1 MNYKYLNFI
10 MTSGETVTV
19 RDGVFRDEMD
29 EYQVISGKHEWRFNK
44 DHVRYV
50 KMTEGDDE

>member
-19 RDGVFRDEMD
+19 RDGDFRDEMD
-29 EYQVISGKHEWRFNK
+29 EYQVISGKHEWRINK